1 MRLVVAGFVALT
13 AGAVGACTTYQDDLN
28 RSQRAF
34 DASEH
39 ERALAIMRQLESDQG
54 RLSTADR
61 AHYAYLR
68 GMTDYRIGY
77 RLDARHWLALA
88 AAIEQATPGSLTPD
102 VTKRM
107 NDSLKELNEAVY
119 SGGIEALS
127 NDPTKAK
134 PAQDEDETPRDSK
147 DNQAAPDKDKGGDK
161 GGDTDKQPKKK
172 SGAKGDEG

>member
-1 MRLVVAGFVALT
+1 MMRLVVAGFVVLSAW
-13 AGAVGACTTYQDDLN
+13 AVGACTTYQDDLN
-28 RSQRAF
+28 RSQHAF

-39 ERALAIMRQLESDQG
+39 ERSLAILRQLENDQG
-54 RLSTADR
+54 RLSVSDR

-77 RLDARHWLALA
+77 RLDARHWLAIA
-88 AAIEQATPGSLTPD
+88 AAIEQTTPGSLNPD

-134 PAQDEDETPRDSK
+134 PAQEEEETPRDSK
-147 DNQAAPDKDKGGDK
+147 DSQAAPDKGDK
-161 GGDTDKQPKKK
+161 SDTDKPKKK
-172 SGAKGDEG
+172 PAKGDEN